1 MKQESLFELIGQ
13 IDEKYIEEAGRENMK
28 QKKSTKTTIIKWVG
42 LVAAAAAI
50 SVALPNVNGD
60 IAKAME
66 NIPVLGK
73 YFEIVTFRDYE
84 YKDEHNQAEVSIPKI
99 EVEESAVQ
107 QEKDTAESINK
118 SVEEYAQGFIE
129 QFEANLASQEEG
141 YQGLDISYDVITDT
155 QKWLT
160 IKVTALEVQASG
172 YEQAKFY
179 NVDKTTG
186 KEVALADL
194 FAEGSDYVGIISE
207 NILAQMKEQMA
218 EDEEKSYFFEGNGRD
233 MTGMEEFN
241 FKQIKEDQNFYKNE
255 KGELVIAFDEY
266 EVAPGYM
273 GAVEFII
280 PSECL
285 ESILK

>member
-1 MKQESLFELIGQ
+1 MKKESLFELIGQ
-13 IDEKYIEEAGRENMK
+13 IDEKYIEEAGKENMK
-28 QKKSTKTTIIKWVG
+28 QKNSTKTVVIKW
-42 LVAAAAAI
+42 AAAVAI
-50 SVALPNVNGD
+50 SVILPNVNGD

-73 YFEIVTFRDYE
+73 YFEIVTFRNYE
-84 YKDEHNQAEVSIPKI
+84 YKDEHNEAEVSIPKI
-99 EVEESAVQ
+99 ELQEGATE
-107 QEKDTAESINK
+107 QEKNTAENINK
-118 SVEEYAQGFIE
+118 SVEEYAQGFVE
-129 QFEANLASQEEG
+129 QFKANLVSQEEG

-155 QKWLT
+155 QSWLT
-160 IKVTALEVQASG
+160 VKVTALQVQASG

-186 KEVALADL
+186 KEIALADL
-194 FAEGSDYVGIISE
+194 FTEESDYVGVISE
-207 NILAQMKEQMA
+207 NIIAQMKEQMEA
-218 EDEEKSYFFEGNGRD
+218 DEGSIYFFEGSGQD

-273 GAVEFII
+273 GAVEFTI

>member
-1 MKQESLFELIGQ
+1 MKKESLFELIGQ
-13 IDEKYIEEAGRENMK
+13 IDEKYIEEAGKENMK
-28 QKKSTKTTIIKWVG
+28 QKNSTKTVVIKWAAG
-42 LVAAAAAI
+42 VAAAVAI
-50 SVALPNVNGD
+50 SVILPNVNGD

-73 YFEIVTFRDYE
+73 YFEIVTFRNYE
-84 YKDEHNQAEVSIPKI
+84 YKDEHNEAEVSIPKI
-99 EVEESAVQ
+99 ELQEGATE

-129 QFEANLASQEEG
+129 QFKANLALQEEG

-155 QKWLT
+155 QNWLT
-160 IKVTALEVQASG
+160 IKVTALQVQASG

-186 KEVALADL
+186 KEIALADL
-194 FAEGSDYVGIISE
+194 FAEGSDYVGVISE
-207 NILAQMKEQMA
+207 NIIDQMKEQMEA
-218 EDEEKSYFFEGNGRD
+218 DEGSIYFFEGSSQD

-273 GAVEFII
+273 GAVEFTI

>member
-1 MKQESLFELIGQ
+1 MKKESLFELIGQ
-13 IDEKYIEEAGRENMK
+13 IDEKYIEEAGKENMK
-28 QKKSTKTTIIKWVG
+28 QKNSTKTVVIKWVAG
-42 LVAAAAAI
+42 MAAAVAI
-50 SVALPNVNGD
+50 SVILPNVNGD

-73 YFEIVTFRDYE
+73 YFEIVTFRNYE
-84 YKDEHNQAEVSIPKI
+84 YKDEHNEAEVSIPKI
-99 EVEESAVQ
+99 ELQEGATE
-107 QEKDTAESINK
+107 QEKNTAESINK
-118 SVEEYAQGFIE
+118 SVEEYAQGFVE
-129 QFEANLASQEEG
+129 QFKANLVSQEEG
-141 YQGLDISYDVITDT
+141 YQGLDISYDVIMDT
-155 QKWLT
+155 QSWLT
-160 IKVTALEVQASG
+160 IKVTALQVQASG

-186 KEVALADL
+186 KEIALADL
-194 FAEGSDYVGIISE
+194 FTEGSDYVGVISE
-207 NILAQMKEQMA
+207 NIIAQMKEQMEA
-218 EDEEKSYFFEGNGRD
+218 DEGSIYFFEGSGQD

-273 GAVEFII
+273 GAVEFTI